1 MHTMNIKRFLLT
13 AAILLGSKLQAQ
25 TDAILW
31 QISGNGLSKP
41 SYIFGTIHA
50 YCDREKFFKPE
61 LTDALK
67 STDVVAM
74 ELNLNDFSTFVALMK
89 ASMKE
94 ADQPLSSKL
103 SPSEYRSV
111 DSACMVLLGDS
122 LRNMDLKT
130 PMGLMGKMYLSE
142 SMIGCNP
149 IPLDF
154 LIAELAKREKKTSY
168 GLETAAFQDSLM
180 NAIPDSLQIRW
191 LLDLSRNLAKAKADF
206 ALLMST
212 YESQSSQDL
221 YDVSFK
227 TSPEMGYLKEAL
239 LDQRNKSWL
248 TYLKAN
254 MPLNAHF
261 VAVGAAHLAGPEG
274 MIALLKGA
282 GYTLTPVL
290 IRF

>member
-1 MHTMNIKRFLLT
+1 MNTNRLLLL
-13 AAILLGSKLQAQ
+13 ALFFLGSNLHAQ

-94 ADQPLSSKL
+94 ADKPLSSKL
-103 SPSEYRSV
+103 SPSEYKSV
-111 DSACMVLLGDS
+111 DSACMAILGDS
-122 LRNMDLKT
+122 LKNMDLKT

-168 GLETAAFQDSLM
+168 GLETPAFQDSLM
-180 NAIPDSLQIRW
+180 NAIPDSLQMRW
-191 LLDLSRNLAKAKADF
+191 LIDLSRNLNKAKADF

-212 YESQSSQDL
+212 YDSQSSQNL

-227 TSPEMGYLKEAL
+227 TSPEMVYLKEAL
-239 LDQRNKSWL
+239 LDQRNKNWL
-248 TYLKAN
+248 LYLKSN
-254 MPLNAHF
+254 MPLKAHF

-274 MIALLKGA
+274 MIALLKQA
-282 GYTLTPVL
+282 GYTLTPVI